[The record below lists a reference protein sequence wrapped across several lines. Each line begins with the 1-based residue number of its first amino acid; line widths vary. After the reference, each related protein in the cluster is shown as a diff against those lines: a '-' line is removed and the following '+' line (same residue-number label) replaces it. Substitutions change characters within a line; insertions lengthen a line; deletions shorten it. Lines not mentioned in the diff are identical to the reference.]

1 MTGERGF
8 GLVVGLLAVLRSG
21 GVLLTLDPGLPAP
34 RRRLMLETAGARRL
48 LHSGSLPDGDEWLAE
63 ACPVRL
69 ALDAATGRLTGGTAS
84 PEPSL
89 PLPDVSGDD
98 PAYIF
103 FTSGTTGVPKGVV
116 GAHKGLSHF
125 LSWQRKAF
133 GIREEDRG
141 ALLITLS
148 FDAVLRDLFL
158 PLTSGACLHLP
169 DRELGPGELV
179 RWLDRAGITYLH
191 AVPATVQLWLSER
204 PAEASLARL
213 RWLFLSGEPLTG
225 ALVERWRAVFPSA
238 GEIVNFYGAT
248 EATMIQSSFRV
259 PIPALPGIQPAGRPL
274 PDTQLLVLSEAG
286 LLCGFGEPGEVL
298 VRTLFR
304 TRGYLNAPEEQAR
317 AFVPNPFRNDPGD
330 LLYRT
335 GDRGRYR
342 PDGTLEVMGRLDDQ
356 VKIRGVRVEPGE
368 IAASLL
374 SHPAVKAAVVVPWGS
389 EPSLAAYVVPASSDA
404 PRPDLRAFLAE
415 RLPSALV
422 PAFFTWLEQLPLTPT
437 GKVDRRALPP
447 PEIRGGAG
455 SSRPRTLTEELLATV
470 WSEILGAGL
479 IGPDDDFFALGGH
492 SLLAT
497 RVVSRVSRV
506 FGAELPLRALFEA
519 PRLSDFAARIDRK
532 RSGGLAPEAPPLE
545 RSLRRDD
552 PPLSFGQERLW
563 FFDQLEPG
571 RSVYNVPLRLRMLG
585 SLDVVGLGSTLS
597 EVVRRHEVLRTRF
610 AAEEGRAVQI
620 VAAAAPLPLP
630 VVDLSVLAEKA
641 RRGEGER
648 LAGEE
653 TARPFDLGRAPLL
666 RVLLL
671 RFSAGE
677 HEAVLT
683 MHHIAS
689 DGWSLGVLVREV
701 EALYG
706 GRSLPDLPVQYGDFA
721 RWQQAHR
728 SGAALESQVAYWRGQ
743 LAGSPG
749 VLELP
754 VDHPRPAVQSFRGAR
769 RGFAVPAEL
778 SAALRALS
786 RSRGAT
792 LFMTLLAGF
801 EALLWRWT
809 GQRDLSVGTPVA
821 GRTRVETEELI
832 GFFVNTLVLRTEL
845 SGGWSFGELLARVRE
860 VSLEA
865 YGHQEVPFERL
876 VEELR
881 PGRDLSRTPLFQVMF
896 TLQNVPLGS
905 LSLPGLEL
913 EPVAVVIETAKL
925 DLELSFVETATGLQG
940 WWTYATDLFDP
951 ATVARLGSQLERAL
965 AGMVA
970 APESPLD
977 GLVLLS
983 KAERQQVEREWSDGA
998 WIGPGAASVIE
1009 LWERQAARRPGGSGA
1024 GP

>member
-1 MTGERGF
+1 M
-8 GLVVGLLAVLRSG
+8 
-21 GVLLTLDPGLPAP
+21 
-34 RRRLMLETAGARRL
+34 
-48 LHSGSLPDGDEWLAE
+48 
-63 ACPVRL
+63 
-69 ALDAATGRLTGGTAS
+69 
-84 PEPSL
+84 
-89 PLPDVSGDD
+89 
-98 PAYIF
+98 
-103 FTSGTTGVPKGVV
+103 
-116 GAHKGLSHF
+116 
-125 LSWQRKAF
+125 
-133 GIREEDRG
+133 
-141 ALLITLS
+141 
-148 FDAVLRDLFL
+148 
-158 PLTSGACLHLP
+158 
-169 DRELGPGELV
+169 
-179 RWLDRAGITYLH
+179 
-191 AVPATVQLWLSER
+191 
-204 PAEASLARL
+204 
-213 RWLFLSGEPLTG
+213 
-225 ALVERWRAVFPSA
+225 
-238 GEIVNFYGAT
+238 
-248 EATMIQSSFRV
+248 
-259 PIPALPGIQPAGRPL
+259 
-274 PDTQLLVLSEAG
+274 
-286 LLCGFGEPGEVL
+286 
-298 VRTLFR
+298 
-304 TRGYLNAPEEQAR
+304 
-317 AFVPNPFRNDPGD
+317 
-330 LLYRT
+330 
-335 GDRGRYR
+335 
-342 PDGTLEVMGRLDDQ
+342 
-356 VKIRGVRVEPGE
+356 
-368 IAASLL
+368 
-374 SHPAVKAAVVVPWGS
+374 
-389 EPSLAAYVVPASSDA
+389 
-404 PRPDLRAFLAE
+404 
-415 RLPSALV
+415 
-422 PAFFTWLEQLPLTPT
+422 
-437 GKVDRRALPP
+437 
-447 PEIRGGAG
+447 
-455 SSRPRTLTEELLATV
+455 
-470 WSEILGAGL
+470 
-479 IGPDDDFFALGGH
+479 
-492 SLLAT
+492 
-497 RVVSRVSRV
+497 
-506 FGAELPLRALFEA
+506 
-519 PRLSDFAARIDRK
+519 
-532 RSGGLAPEAPPLE
+532 
-545 RSLRRDD
+545 
-552 PPLSFGQERLW
+552 
-563 FFDQLEPG
+563 
-571 RSVYNVPLRLRMLG
+571 
-585 SLDVVGLGSTLS
+585 
-597 EVVRRHEVLRTRF
+597 
-610 AAEEGRAVQI
+610 
-620 VAAAAPLPLP
+620 PLP

-1009 LWERQAARRPGGSGA
+1009 LWERQAARRPEAPALVHEEMELSFGELDGRANGLARRLRSLGVGRESRVGLCVERSPELVIGLLGILKAGGAYVPLDPSYPEPRLRFLVEDSGA
-1024 GP
+1024 RVVVTGLEPPAILAELDVERVRWGRRPLRLCRRNRRPGIWPT